1 MKQKISKAFRKGE
14 TLLIYIVLD
23 YNSFISSMDRP
34 VHWAIVSM
42 QIPCFLKLVAIRRC
56 PSARPSAFPS
66 AFPSIQPVL
75 ITLR

>member
-1 MKQKISKAFRKGE
+1 MKQKINKAFRKGE

-42 QIPCFLKLVAIRRC
+42 QISCFPFRFPFDPAGFDH
-56 PSARPSAFPS
+56 AR
-66 AFPSIQPVL
+66 
-75 ITLR
+75 